1 MFLSVSSL
9 VQGQEH
15 LGGDGAEVS
24 AGLTAHSH
32 DVLEAVE
39 ARAAGAVDRLAV
51 VCWERFINIQLGL
64 YLKHQFSRT
73 ESFFSFFCSPLTLT
87 GTTKSEAS
95 FPSLSPSR
103 GNFFICTTRFP
114 KTQKSV

>member
-9 VQGQEH
+9 VQGQKH
-15 LGGDGAEVS
+15 LGGGGAEVS

-51 VCWERFINIQLGL
+51 VCSERFINIQLGV
-64 YLKHQFSRT
+64 FET
-73 ESFFSFFCSPLTLT
+73 
-87 GTTKSEAS
+87 
-95 FPSLSPSR
+95 
-103 GNFFICTTRFP
+103 
-114 KTQKSV
+114 SV